1 MTAPGVPPIGTAP
14 SAVPARRASV
24 LAIGLG
30 VASIAMTVIGAVV
43 VAGWTAFSSIEGN
56 SAAGWLLLLLVP
68 LAWLGAG
75 IGLIL
80 GIVALVVA
88 IAKRA
93 SIVVGITAVVVPVLV
108 IVLGIAFGYGPFI
121 APWLG

>member
-1 MTAPGVPPIGTAP
+1 MTAPDLVQP
-14 SAVPARRASV
+14 SDPARRSSG
-24 LAIGLG
+24 LAIGFG
-30 VASIAMTVIGAVV
+30 VASLAVTLISALIV
-43 VAGWTAFSSIEGN
+43 WGWTAFSSIEGN

-68 LAWLGAG
+68 LVWLGAG
-75 IGLIL
+75 IGVIL
-80 GIVALVVA
+80 GVVALAVA

-93 SIVVGITAVVVPVLV
+93 SVAVGIIAVVVAVFV

>member
-1 MTAPGVPPIGTAP
+1 MTAPGVPPIGAAP
-14 SAVPARRASV
+14 SAVPARGTSV
-24 LAIGLG
+24 LAIGPG
-30 VASIAMTVIGAVV
+30 GASIGMTVIGAVV

-80 GIVALVVA
+80 GIVALVVG

-93 SIVVGITAVVVPVLV
+93 SVVVPIIAVAVLV
-108 IVLGIAFGYGPFI
+108 IVLGIGFGYGPFI